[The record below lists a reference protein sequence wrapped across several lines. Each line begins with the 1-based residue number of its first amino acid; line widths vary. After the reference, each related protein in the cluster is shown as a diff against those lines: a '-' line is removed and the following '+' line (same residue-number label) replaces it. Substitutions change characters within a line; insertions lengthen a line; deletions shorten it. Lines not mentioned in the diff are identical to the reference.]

1 MSGIDETDI
10 ELYRDMLTLESN
22 REIIKAQDPQL
33 WENNKMIAQL
43 SAGMLGQSEMDA
55 ANIERLATLMCTVR
69 L

>member
-1 MSGIDETDI
+1 
-10 ELYRDMLTLESN
+10 MLTLESN

-55 ANIERLATLMCTVR
+55 DNVERLATLMCTVR

>member
-1 MSGIDETDI
+1 MSGIDETDN

-33 WENNKMIAQL
+33 WENNMMIAQL

-55 ANIERLATLMCTVR
+55 DNVERLATLMCTVR

>member
-1 MSGIDETDI
+1 MSGIDETDN

-55 ANIERLATLMCTVR
+55 DNVERLATLMCTVR